1 MIPKSVQ
8 VGPFRF
14 RIETDDVAKI
24 TLTDAHGE
32 TDIERLVIR
41 LHPDRNTMIIRET
54 LLHETL
60 HACASVAGLDHELGA
75 ELEEKVVRRLATIL
89 LDVMIRNGKLV
100 DYLCGTTATEEVT
113 PKAKA
118 TRSRGKASRKPSAT

>member
-41 LHPDRNTMIIRET
+41 LHPDRNPMIIRET

-89 LDVMIRNGKLV
+89 LDVMIRN
-100 DYLCGTTATEEVT
+100 
-113 PKAKA
+113 
-118 TRSRGKASRKPSAT
+118 

>member
-41 LHPDRNTMIIRET
+41 LHPDRNPMIIRET

-60 HACASVAGLDHELGA
+60 HACSSVAGLDHELGA

-89 LDVMIRNGKLV
+89 LDVLIRNGKLV

-113 PKAKA
+113 PKAKS
-118 TRSRGKASRKPSAT
+118 TRSRGKATRSKITR